1 MIFDRTPSYPG
12 SITTFTP
19 FIVIDVSAILVAK
32 ITLQSF
38 DYLNTYDCYYG
49 VKRPCKLNIL
59 KKLGDNFFSNKF
71 TKEQI

>member
-1 MIFDRTPSYPG
+1 M
-12 SITTFTP
+12 
-19 FIVIDVSAILVAK
+19 IDVSAILVAK

-59 KKLGDNFFSNKF
+59 KKFGDNFFSNKF